1 MIRPHLFNGRVV
13 QSQPAAS
20 LVSVGEFVMNS
31 EIDPKGLTCLIK
43 PTVMI
48 DDYQA
53 DVLMVSLSP
62 EIPLSCF
69 SLKQCFDGVLFKN
82 GSKAEWV
89 RQLREIADSLES

>member
-1 MIRPHLFNGRVV
+1 
-13 QSQPAAS
+13 
-20 LVSVGEFVMNS
+20 
-31 EIDPKGLTCLIK
+31 
-43 PTVMI
+43 MI

-69 SLKQCFDGVLFKN
+69 SLKQCFKGVLFKN

-89 RQLREIADSLES
+89 KQLREIADSLES